1 MIIRAWLVKLHE
13 KRKKKTQFI
22 SQSANQPAPSS
33 TNQTPTQGGNGRGV
47 GVRFF
52 FFFFLPSASLTIFFS
67 LFSPVTTHYTVFG
80 TAALIFLCG
89 RRRILKATITAQNY
103 QFPLQL
109 TLWEERGQ
117 RSGGRGKRRG

>member
-13 KRKKKTQFI
+13 KRKKKL
-22 SQSANQPAPSS
+22 SSSANQPI
-33 TNQTPTQGGNGRGV
+33 NQLPHQPIKPPPRGEMV
-47 GVRFF
+47 EVWVFVFF

-117 RSGGRGKRRG
+117 RSGRRGKRRG